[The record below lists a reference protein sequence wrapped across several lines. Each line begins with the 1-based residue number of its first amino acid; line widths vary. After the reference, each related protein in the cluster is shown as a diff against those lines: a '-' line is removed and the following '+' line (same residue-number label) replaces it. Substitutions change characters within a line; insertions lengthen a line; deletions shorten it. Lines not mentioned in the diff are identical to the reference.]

1 MQSIYS
7 QFNKMPAGTTLRCAV
22 CRYLRAEFRVK
33 QGMDQWTSARHWKL
47 VVSEILGGFVWYEVR
62 GKTLMHNR

>member
-7 QFNKMPAGTTLRCAV
+7 QFNKMPGTTLRCAV
-22 CRYLRAEFRVK
+22 CRYLREVFRVK
-33 QGMDQWTSARHWKL
+33 QRIDQWTSARQRKL

-62 GKTLMHNR
+62 GKTLMNNR